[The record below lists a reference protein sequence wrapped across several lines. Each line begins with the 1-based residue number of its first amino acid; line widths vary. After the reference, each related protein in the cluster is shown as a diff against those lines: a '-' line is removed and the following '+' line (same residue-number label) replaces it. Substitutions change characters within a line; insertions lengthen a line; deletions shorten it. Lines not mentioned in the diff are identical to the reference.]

1 MSNIILKTRRLMQE
15 IIVYIIV
22 AVAVFFTVKRLVA
35 KDNKCGCGCDK
46 CDCHGDDCHGCD
58 KK

>member
-1 MSNIILKTRRLMQE
+1 MQE

-22 AVAVFFTVKRLVA
+22 AVAVFFTVKRLVS
-35 KDNKCGCGCDK
+35 KENKCGCGCDK
-46 CDCHGDDCHGCD
+46 CDCHGEDCHGCE

>member
-1 MSNIILKTRRLMQE
+1 MQE

-22 AVAVFFTVKRLVA
+22 AVAVFFTVKRLVS
-35 KDNKCGCGCDK
+35 KENKCGCGCGK
-46 CDCHGDDCHGCD
+46 CDCHGEDCHGCD